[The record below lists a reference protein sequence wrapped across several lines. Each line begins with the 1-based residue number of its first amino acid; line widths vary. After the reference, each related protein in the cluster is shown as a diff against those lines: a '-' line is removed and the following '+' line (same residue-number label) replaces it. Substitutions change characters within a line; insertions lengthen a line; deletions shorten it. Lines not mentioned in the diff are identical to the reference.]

1 MTMGIPAKTTSNRC
15 AAHRL
20 DCSVTG
26 LLYVFSKYATKCETH
41 REFDVRDA
49 IEVGFERSM
58 GAGMDENV
66 RRFAIIAAVTG
77 FFAHLSLWALDNSGQ
92 ITIVGDSAELVQSP
106 LSALYTPFS
115 ILLTY
120 EVYQL
125 IRTIPD
131 SFSSSVGK
139 QYEIATLLVVR
150 DILKRLPEVDGSD
163 GWKVSDDVA
172 FLLVEC
178 AAFLALFYTALTYY
192 NMKKGEEG
200 ALSVSEEV
208 SAFIV
213 MKKAIAIFMLV
224 VFVIIALFSL
234 TSWIAA
240 VQEGGGS
247 VDRTIFFLDFFTFL
261 ILADILILLISY
273 WFYTDF
279 RNLARN
285 TGFVLS
291 TVIIR
296 VAISAAGVSS
306 MILFTLSGVLGI
318 AILRMFVTN
327 RPSGA

>member
-1 MTMGIPAKTTSNRC
+1 MKT
-15 AAHRL
+15 
-20 DCSVTG
+20 
-26 LLYVFSKYATKCETH
+26 
-41 REFDVRDA
+41 A
-49 IEVGFERSM
+49 IERGFHAAM
-58 GAGMDENV
+58 GDESDDIV
-66 RRFAIIAAVTG
+66 RRGAIAFAIIG
-77 FFAHLSLWALDNSGQ
+77 FLTHLALWALHNSGR
-92 ITIVGDSAELVQSP
+92 IEILGDSVELVQSP

-115 ILLTY
+115 ILLVY

-150 DILKRLPEVDGSD
+150 DILKRLSEVSNSQ
-163 GWKVSDDVA
+163 GWEINDDVG

-178 AAFLALFYTALTYY
+178 AAFIALFYTSLTYQ
-192 NMKKGEEG
+192 KISTKSDDDEI
-200 ALSVSEEV
+200 LSDDVTT
-208 SAFIV
+208 FITTKMAVANV
-213 MKKAIAIFMLV
+213 MLIVFIAIGG
-224 VFVIIALFSL
+224 FSL
-234 TSWIAA
+234 ISWIGA
-240 VQEGGGS
+240 VQDRGGS

-279 RNLARN
+279 GNLARN

-296 VAISAAGVSS
+296 VAISSEGVSS

-318 AILRMFVTN
+318 AILRMFS
-327 RPSGA
+327 RGAIVRL

>member
-1 MTMGIPAKTTSNRC
+1 M
-15 AAHRL
+15 
-20 DCSVTG
+20 
-26 LLYVFSKYATKCETH
+26 
-41 REFDVRDA
+41 RDA
-49 IEVGFERSM
+49 IETGFERSM
-58 GAGMDENV
+58 GDEMDDTV
-66 RRFAIIAAVTG
+66 RKFAIVAAVVG
-77 FFAHLSLWALDNSGQ
+77 FFAHLSLWALDNSGR
-92 ITIVGDSAELVQSP
+92 IVVAGDSAELVQSP

-125 IRTIPD
+125 IRTIPE

-163 GWKVSDDVA
+163 GWSVGDDVS

-192 NMKKGEEG
+192 NMRKHEDVNHQVSDDV
-200 ALSVSEEV
+200 SV
-208 SAFIV
+208 FIV
-213 MKKAIAIFMLV
+213 TKKAIAIFMLV
-224 VFVIIALFSL
+224 IFVIIAL
-234 TSWIAA
+234 TSVTGWIAA
-240 VQEGGGS
+240 VQKGGGS

-306 MILFTLSGVLGI
+306 MILFTLSGILGI

-327 RPSGA
+327 KPSEACA